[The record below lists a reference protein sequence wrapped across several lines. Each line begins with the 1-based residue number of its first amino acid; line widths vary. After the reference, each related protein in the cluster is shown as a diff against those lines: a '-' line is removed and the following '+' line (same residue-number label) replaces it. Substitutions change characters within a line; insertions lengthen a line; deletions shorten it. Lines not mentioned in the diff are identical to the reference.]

1 MTAEILPVFV
11 YGTLL
16 FPEVT
21 GALGIQLADEGTLA
35 RLNGFR
41 RFTVRLSARGN
52 FPAIV
57 RSTEHAVSGR
67 VLMLHSPADLRTMDE
82 FEGIDEGY
90 YTRESVTV
98 VMSDGRLQEA
108 FAYVCGVRLQAF
120 LDGPWDPE
128 QFRANDLRDYAGR
141 LRGGG
146 RS

>member
-1 MTAEILPVFV
+1 MFV

-21 GALGIQLADEGTLA
+21 DALGIRLADDGTSA
-35 RLNGFR
+35 TLNGFQR
-41 RFTVRLSARGN
+41 LTVRLSARGN

-67 VLMLHSPADLRTMDE
+67 VLMLHSLADLRTMDE
-82 FEGIDEGY
+82 FEGTDEGY
-90 YTRESVTV
+90 YTRESVRV
-98 VMSDGRLQEA
+98 VTSGGQQQEA

-141 LRGGG
+141 LRGGW